1 MCAHPCARILCMC
14 GPGRALT
21 IRWNGVPEPVALRMR
36 GECVCLHV
44 SVCVRADSAAFTCSL
59 SPALSLP
66 PLSLSPSLPF
76 PLSRSHTHTIFN
88 LSSLSSFPPSSP
100 SSSLPASLSVPPPP
114 TLPVPVRL
122 GWGLSLPLWGCLGEH
137 PRFAFP
143 LDHSLPSWVELS
155 RARRLLCATSS
166 LEEGSGER
174 RTPALCP

>member
-1 MCAHPCARILCMC
+1 MSARVRVCA
-14 GPGRALT
+14 GRLGCIYLLAL
-21 IRWNGVPEPVALRMR
+21 
-36 GECVCLHV
+36 
-44 SVCVRADSAAFTCSL
+44 SCS
-59 SPALSLP
+59 LSLP